1 MLKRKAAL
9 AGIFA
14 CALAGAAYAEPKTNM
29 LHQWSEG
36 SDAAA
41 IAKLGEMFTA
51 AGGKWEQTSIA
62 GHTANTLAKLRADV
76 VAGNAP
82 PAVQLKGPEIAEWN
96 ATGKTANLDDL
107 ANKEGW
113 DKVVAPELLPVMK
126 PTGDWVAAPM
136 NIHRINWLWGSTKAM
151 AKAGITSMPKTW
163 AEFNADC
170 DKAVAAKLICL
181 AHFSQDWTDAT
192 TFENVV
198 YGQNIDLFRKAFVEG
213 DTEAM
218 RSPEMV
224 KAFEQM
230 RLMVSKYM
238 DPASPA
244 ATTTPSTGMIAKG
257 KAAFMIMGDWQIGI
271 FTAAGLKEAADY
283 QCAQAPTDWGKPG
296 FILNSD
302 SVVFF
307 KQTDPDYV
315 AGQKLLAH
323 LIMSPQ
329 VPDGLQSGQGL
340 DSGASGRRS
349 VEGLQPLPAAVAEGS
364 AGVDRRRDAGALD
377 GAQHDGPAEVS
388 RRDDGHHHLVRQQP
402 EDDAE
407 GSRRRDG
414 RRGRRAEI
422 DRHCERSEASGF
434 RSPLAC
440 RGPCPQSVGRGDGSA
455 RLALRTRQAA
465 AHGGCIASLRSR

>member
-1 MLKRKAAL
+1 MLRTT
-9 AGIFA
+9 
-14 CALAGAAYAEPKTNM
+14 ALAGAALLAMTGVAASEPKTNL

-96 ATGKTANLDDL
+96 STGMTANLDDL
-107 ANKEGW
+107 AKAEGW

-126 PTGDWVAAPM
+126 PTGHWVAAPM
-136 NIHRINWLWGSTKAM
+136 NIHRINWLWGSSKAM
-151 AKAGITSMPKTW
+151 EKAGIKEMPKTW

-170 DKAVAAKLICL
+170 DKVVATGLKCI
-181 AHFSQDWTDAT
+181 AHFSQDWTDST
-192 TFENVV
+192 TFEVVV
-198 YGQNIDLFRKAFVEG
+198 YGQSIDLFRKAFVEG
-213 DTEAM
+213 DSTAM

-238 DPASPA
+238 DPGIAGRDYDT
-244 ATTTPSTGMIAKG
+244 ATSMIAKG
-257 KAAFMIMGDWQIGI
+257 EAAFMIMGDWQVGI
-271 FTAAGLKEAADY
+271 FTAAGLKTPADY

-307 KQTDPDYV
+307 KQTDPDYI
-315 AGQKLLAH
+315 AGQKLLAQ
-323 LIMSPQ
+323 LILSPKFQ
-329 VPDGLQSGQGL
+329 TVFNQAKGSIPARLDVDLSSGFNPCQQKSQKDL
-340 DSGASGRRS
+340 EASI
-349 VEGLQPLPAAVAEGS
+349 AAGT
-364 AGVDRRRDAGALD
+364 
-377 GAQHDGPAEVS
+377 
-388 RRDDGHHHLVRQQP
+388 LVRSFAHNMTILQKYRGAAMDVITTFVNNP
-402 EDDAE
+402 KMTPKEGADAMA
-407 GSRRRDG
+407 D
-414 RRGRRAEI
+414 AV
-422 DRHCERSEASGF
+422 DA
-434 RSPLAC
+434 
-440 RGPCPQSVGRGDGSA
+440 QK
-455 RLALRTRQAA
+455 
-465 AHGGCIASLRSR
+465 

>member
-1 MLKRKAAL
+1 MVTKRA
-9 AGIFA
+9 
-14 CALAGAAYAEPKTNM
+14 ALAGAALLAMIGAAGAEPKTNL

-96 ATGKTANLDDL
+96 QTGMTANLDDL
-107 ANKEGW
+107 AKSEGW

-136 NIHRINWLWGSTKAM
+136 NIHRINWLWGSTPAM
-151 AKAGITSMPKTW
+151 AKAGIRDMPKTW

-170 DKAVAAKLICL
+170 DKAVAAGIKCI
-181 AHFSQDWTDAT
+181 AHFSQDWTDST
-192 TFENVV
+192 TFEVVV

-213 DTEAM
+213 DTAAM
-218 RSPEMV
+218 RSPDMV

-238 DPASPA
+238 DSSIAGRDYDTA
-244 ATTTPSTGMIAKG
+244 TGMIKKG
-257 KAAFMIMGDWQIGI
+257 DAAFMIMGDWQIGI
-271 FTAAGLKEAADY
+271 FTAAGMKTPADY

-315 AGQKLLAH
+315 AGQKLLAQ
-323 LIMSPQ
+323 LILSPKFQ
-329 VPDGLQSGQGL
+329 TVFNQAKGSIPARLDVDLSTGFNPCQQLSQKDLQ
-340 DSGASGRRS
+340 ASI
-349 VEGLQPLPAAVAEGS
+349 
-364 AGVDRRRDAGALD
+364 AGKT
-377 GAQHDGPAEVS
+377 
-388 RRDDGHHHLVRQQP
+388 LVRSFAHNMTILQKYRGAAMDVITSFVNNP
-402 EDDAE
+402 KMSAKDAANAMA
-407 GSRRRDG
+407 D
-414 RRGRRAEI
+414 AV
-422 DRHCERSEASGF
+422 DA
-434 RSPLAC
+434 
-440 RGPCPQSVGRGDGSA
+440 QK
-455 RLALRTRQAA
+455 
-465 AHGGCIASLRSR
+465 

>member
-76 VAGNAP
+76 IAGNAP

-107 ANKEGW
+107 AKSEGW

-136 NIHRINWLWGSTKAM
+136 NIHRINWLWGSSKGM
-151 AKAGITSMPKTW
+151 AAAGIATLPKTW

-170 DKAVAAKLICL
+170 DKAVAAKIICL

-192 TFENVV
+192 TFEVVV
-198 YGQNIDLFRKAFVEG
+198 YGQSIDLFRKAFVEG
-213 DTEAM
+213 DTKAM

-238 DPASPA
+238 DPAIA
-244 ATTTPSTGMIAKG
+244 GRDYDTATAMIAKG
-257 KAAFMIMGDWQIGI
+257 QAAFMIMGDWQVGI
-271 FTAAGLKEAADY
+271 FTGGGLKQGADY
-283 QCAQAPTDWGKPG
+283 VCAQAPTDWGKPG

-307 KQTDPDYV
+307 KQSDPDYV
-315 AGQKLLAH
+315 AGQTLLAH

-329 VPDGLQSGQGL
+329 FQTVFNQAKGSIPARMDVDLSKGFNACQQLSQKDLQ
-340 DSGASGRRS
+340 ASI
-349 VEGLQPLPAAVAEGS
+349 AAKT
-364 AGVDRRRDAGALD
+364 
-377 GAQHDGPAEVS
+377 
-388 RRDDGHHHLVRQQP
+388 LVRSMAHKMTVLQKYRGAMMDTITSFVNNPKMTPKEAANAMADAVEAQQ
-402 EDDAE
+402 
-407 GSRRRDG
+407 
-414 RRGRRAEI
+414 
-422 DRHCERSEASGF
+422 
-434 RSPLAC
+434 
-440 RGPCPQSVGRGDGSA
+440 
-455 RLALRTRQAA
+455 
-465 AHGGCIASLRSR
+465 

>member
-1 MLKRKAAL
+1 MLMRKAAL
-9 AGIFA
+9 AGIMA
-14 CALAGAAYAEPKTNM
+14 CALSSAAYAEPKTNM

-41 IAKLGEMFTA
+41 VAKLGEMFTA

-107 ANKEGW
+107 ATKEGW

-136 NIHRINWLWGSTKAM
+136 NIHRINWIWGSTKAM
-151 AKAGITSMPKTW
+151 EKAGITSLPKTW

-170 DKAVAAKLICL
+170 DKAVAAKIICL

-213 DTEAM
+213 DTAAL

-238 DPASPA
+238 DPAIA
-244 ATTTPSTGMIAKG
+244 GRDYDTVTGMIAKG
-257 KAAFMIMGDWQIGI
+257 QAAFMIMGDWQIGI
-271 FTAAGLKEAADY
+271 FAGAGLKQGADY
-283 QCAQAPTDWGKPG
+283 VCGQAPTDWGKPG

-315 AGQKLLAH
+315 AGQTLLAH

-329 VPDGLQSGQGL
+329 FQTIFNQAKGSIPARMDIDLSKGFNACQQLSQKDL
-340 DSGASGRRS
+340 EASI
-349 VEGLQPLPAAVAEGS
+349 A
-364 AGVDRRRDAGALD
+364 DKT
-377 GAQHDGPAEVS
+377 
-388 RRDDGHHHLVRQQP
+388 LVRSMAHNMTVLQKY
-402 EDDAE
+402 
-407 GSRRRDG
+407 
-414 RRGRRAEI
+414 RGAMMDTI
-422 DRHCERSEASGF
+422 TSFVND
-434 RSPLAC
+434 PKMT
-440 RGPCPQSVGRGDGSA
+440 PK
-455 RLALRTRQAA
+455 QAA
-465 AHGGCIASLRSR
+465 DAMADAVDAQK